1 MAPNTQCG
9 SNTMS
14 SGLVEKSFVNND
26 ELFYLKWNNFQ
37 KNVSTQFEKL
47 REDDDLVDITF
58 ACEGR
63 MLTAHKL
70 VLFACSPYF
79 KELLKVRSIIVAG

>member
-1 MAPNTQCG
+1 
-9 SNTMS
+9 MS